1 VKAHFA
7 ELLLIGFGSEKGEI
21 EIEFIRTLYL
31 YLYAVSGGITTEEI
45 YEQIESI
52 DNQNKTTVMENFID
66 ELLEKGER
74 IGEERGIQIGKEQ
87 GIQIG
92 KERGMEIGKK
102 RAVYQAYQNGCSI
115 AMLSNIF
122 ALSETEAQKIID
134 EVESWDKAEKS

>member
-74 IGEERGIQIGKEQ
+74 IGEK
-87 GIQIG
+87 
-92 KERGMEIGKK
+92 RGMEIGKK
-102 RAVYQAYQNGCSI
+102 RAVYQAYQNGCTI

-134 EVESWDKAEKS
+134 EVESWDKAEKP